1 MLTDTASLRVS
12 SCWVC
17 GNWQEHRFVFNGGA
31 TATANAAATAAAA
44 TTATAAAAG
53 SGGSAGS
60 GSSGGSWRP
69 GVPYQTQQTHQARQN
84 TSFFEDDEVE
94 VNHKGKGEWYR
105 ATIAL
110 VRPDGTW

>member
-31 TATANAAATAAAA
+31 TATATAAATAAA
-44 TTATAAAAG
+44 ATAAAAG

-84 TSFFEDDEVE
+84 QSSFFEDDEVE